1 MQNIEI
7 NLTVNKKHYTLSV
20 NPLKPL
26 INVIREDIGLT
37 GTKSGCG
44 KGECGACTLLL
55 NGKPVTSCIIPAAQA
70 NNADIVTTEGIGSE
84 EKLHPIQESFVEEG
98 AVQCGFCTPGMIISS
113 YALLKKNSNPTEDEI
128 KEAISGNLCR
138 CTGYTKIIQAVKKA
152 SKKMR

>member
-70 NNADIVTTEGIGSE
+70 NNADIVTIEGIGSE
-84 EKLHPIQESFVEEG
+84 EKLHPIQEAFVEEG

-113 YALLKKNSNPTEDEI
+113 YALLKKNSNPAEDEI

>member
-70 NNADIVTTEGIGSE
+70 NNADIVTIEGIGSE